1 MTQRKI
7 TFIYSDEAFEDLDD
21 IYTYIAVEL
30 QEKRIAANLVK
41 RIRKEIRELEP
52 FSEMFPLVDWEPWH
66 SEGVRRMLVGN
77 YSVYYLPD
85 RKSNSVSIIRI
96 FYSGR
101 DIEHIIN
108 GEDE

>member
-7 TFIYSDEAFEDLDD
+7 TFVYSDEALEDLDG

-30 QEKRIAANLVK
+30 QEKRIAANLIK
-41 RIRKEIRELEP
+41 RIRKEIRGLEP
-52 FSEMFPLVDWEPWH
+52 FSEMFQLVDWEPWH

-85 RKSNSVSIIRI
+85 RNSNSVKIIRV

-101 DIEHIIN
+101 DVEHIIN